1 MQLSSFATAQAVD
14 GSKFESCGG
23 GTAPAEEKDK
33 QTGLGSMTFVEL
45 FIS

>member
-14 GSKFESCGG
+14 GSKFESCSG

-33 QTGLGSMTFVEL
+33 QAGLGGMTFVEL
-45 FIS
+45 LVS